1 MFAANLH
8 YQRTGIMDER
18 RKKPRMRALK
28 AGKIIF
34 NLRSCVVDCTV
45 RNLTGEGALLV
56 VPSQVGIPDSFELVM
71 ASDQARHNCRV
82 TWRGEDRLGVAFG

>member
-1 MFAANLH
+1 
-8 YQRTGIMDER
+8 MDER

-28 AGKIIF
+28 SGKIIF

-56 VPSQVGIPDSFELVM
+56 VPSLVGIPDSFELVV
-71 ASDQARHNCRV
+71 APDQARRNCRV
-82 TWRGEDRLGVAFG
+82 TWRGEGRLGVTFG

>member
-1 MFAANLH
+1 
-8 YQRTGIMDER
+8 MDER

-28 AGKIIF
+28 SGKIIF

-56 VPSQVGIPDSFELVM
+56 LPSLVGIPDSFELVV
-71 ASDQARHNCRV
+71 APETARRSCRV
-82 TWRGEDRLGVAFG
+82 TWRGEDRLGVTFG